1 MDSPE
6 QRLEQQQQM
15 VNALKLENQFKIIA
29 FNNQVD
35 AMTPDQVAIL
45 AKDLFLNM
53 QYQRKMF
60 LELTKQKWG
69 IETNVLD

>member
-1 MDSPE
+1 MDLPE
-6 QRLEQQQQM
+6 QHLEQQQKM
-15 VNALKLENQFKIIA
+15 VNALKLETQFEVIV

-35 AMTPDQVAIL
+35 AMTPDQVSVL

-53 QYQRKMF
+53 QYQRKTF

-69 IETNVLD
+69 M